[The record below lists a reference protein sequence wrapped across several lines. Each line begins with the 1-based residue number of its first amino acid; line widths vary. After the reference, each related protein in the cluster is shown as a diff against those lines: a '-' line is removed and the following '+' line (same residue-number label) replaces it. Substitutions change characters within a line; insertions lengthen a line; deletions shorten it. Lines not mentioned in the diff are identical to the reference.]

1 MWFKFRFFLEIIYI
15 YIFGCQIHQIHVY
28 HIIVFFLLILLFR
41 GIYIKLFSDTHWVLS
56 GRDLLSVCLD
66 FPYLFPDAT
75 SLFTFTVCRMTV
87 SVVKRAL
94 SGFFK
99 PLSLFFSLLRD
110 ELWDTKSELCVVRI
124 PSNLHVCFLNRACS
138 LIPPS
143 FSANRQEMQPGRSA
157 IKQTLALKGVRG
169 FVPARFAC

>member
-15 YIFGCQIHQIHVY
+15 YIWLPNPSNSRLSYYC
-28 HIIVFFLLILLFR
+28 FFLLILLFR

-138 LIPPS
+138 LIPPLL
-143 FSANRQEMQPGRSA
+143 FLQIDRRCNPGEV
-157 IKQTLALKGVRG
+157 Q
-169 FVPARFAC
+169 

>member
-1 MWFKFRFFLEIIYI
+1 MWFKFRFFFRNNIYI
-15 YIFGCQIHQIHVY
+15 YIFGCQIRQIHVY
-28 HIIVFFLLILLFR
+28 HIIVFFINIIIQRHLYKAFQWHPLGLKRTRLVISLSWLPLFISRCHLI
-41 GIYIKLFSDTHWVLS
+41 IYIY
-56 GRDLLSVCLD
+56 CLQND
-66 FPYLFPDAT
+66 GKCCQARAEWIFQT
-75 SLFTFTVCRMTV
+75 SLF
-87 SVVKRAL
+87 
-94 SGFFK
+94 
-99 PLSLFFSLLRD
+99 FFSLLRD